1 MTSSMTIRD
10 ELAKAAAFVASA
22 ESVLDA
28 AKRERDA
35 LIVTASIGGLSLRT
49 ISELAGVSHQTVA
62 NVVAARAATTT
73 SQPAPPTE

>member
-1 MTSSMTIRD
+1 MTIRD

-35 LIVTASIGGLSLRT
+35 LIITASIGGLSLRT
-49 ISELAGVSHQTVA
+49 IAEIAGVSHETVRTIVSA
-62 NVVAARAATTT
+62 
-73 SQPAPPTE
+73 SSKSEDS

>member
-1 MTSSMTIRD
+1 MTIRE

-28 AKRERDA
+28 AKSERDA
-35 LIVTASIGGLSLRT
+35 LIVTANIGGLSLRT
-49 ISELAGVSHQTVA
+49 IAEFAGVSHQTVA

-73 SQPAPPTE
+73 NHPLPPLE

>member
-35 LIVTASIGGLSLRT
+35 LIITASIGGLSLRT
-49 ISELAGVSHQTVA
+49 IAELCAVSHQTVA

-73 SQPAPPTE
+73 SQPVPPVE

>member
-35 LIVTASIGGLSLRT
+35 LIIMASISGLSLRT
-49 ISELAGVSHQTVA
+49 ISEFAGVSHQTVA
-62 NVVAARAATTT
+62 NVVAARGTK
-73 SQPAPPTE
+73 

>member
-35 LIVTASIGGLSLRT
+35 LIITANIGGLSLRT
-49 ISELAGVSHQTVA
+49 ISEFAGVSHQTVA
-62 NVVAARAATTT
+62 NILAAHN
-73 SQPAPPTE
+73 E